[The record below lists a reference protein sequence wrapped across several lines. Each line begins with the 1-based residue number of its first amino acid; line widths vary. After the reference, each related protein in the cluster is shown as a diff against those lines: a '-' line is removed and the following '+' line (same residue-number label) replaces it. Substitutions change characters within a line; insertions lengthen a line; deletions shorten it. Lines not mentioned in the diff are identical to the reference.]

1 MSRSRDEIL
10 EKIED
15 LRDKAAAGLITQQE
29 FNERLEKLQQEIRA
43 TTKVSEDRRQDYLD
57 TKEQIQLTQYDPI
70 LDIRESFLVAL
81 RRNRRLNPKQPSET
95 NAAYE
100 ERMLQMTR
108 REQQSEARIERKKSG
123 FMQNEVP
130 GGFVSRFVDPVK
142 GLVYDPQRGGIRK
155 VRGALE
161 GLKESI
167 KAQVKYTPIQLERIG
182 RAGEQLEALEDFE
195 EEYKDISDREDAL
208 EQYPEEVV
216 EAFKG
221 GKKAKKELE
230 EEFAKE
236 PLYKIR
242 KEEAFV
248 PESTLGWA
256 FRMLNTGSALVA
268 AGIGQ
273 TQKGIG
279 KLTGAPASIRK
290 GAGYEKTQMDTA
302 FAQTITNIA
311 NNQGVL
317 SQQQSMLLPPST
329 GFSINPFR
337 QGTLLSLALGFAGEI
352 GAPITPVGVV
362 KDAAKLTRAGLKK
375 AIKPTGTVTTAMT
388 EGIGEAILLAAKRK
402 ELAEVLD
409 TLKIGNIKTAEN
421 IAKKTKE
428 GLTRQSLRTQ
438 VADIIGDYYGGVAAL
453 EKVVEDAKKAGK
465 TQITPKG
472 LPTDSVYLRNIFVK
486 NNNLRP
492 SIPLDEAEEIVTNA
506 LNRMVSTQATGMSEI
521 PLLRRAYQIMEE
533 SSNTFKGRKSAK
545 FGEQDIIDK
554 NLRAARYET
563 LDNNAIRN
571 WIRKADKEKAAKATS
586 DLERLNELRTKKSLS
601 TAEELLEQRAL
612 LQSLDEAKVLK
623 PGLGRSPTTLYKAAK
638 SSVSE
643 VLRDNF
649 LKGIPED
656 LIAINS
662 GYVVPVRK
670 MYTSTGRRTR
680 ESIEHDNLVRDAVST
695 LVLDKARPGKMLT
708 DDAIKNIESL
718 QRTIG
723 LTLPK
728 QISDKIKSQ
737 KQLLDRG
744 VPLTDTEYDVLTQ
757 VISGQL
763 SVKTL
768 DGQLIRAATEQ
779 AELSRVPVGL
789 RTKPIPVSKAV
800 RSPVVIKTKALAR
813 AIKIL
818 LTKKPSRLQYTSK
831 VTGAPPSMTRLYD
844 EAHKAKLSAQAEVAQ
859 RLEDARKRNPKD
871 STKAFNETIQYYVD
885 ESNKLYIS
893 KKEKGLTRSSEE
905 IFGIDERAR
914 QIFSGDADYLKT
926 LESKYV
932 VPAINRARARLEK
945 AKIKGID
952 VLQKKILK
960 NSRKQNEAFIKRWNT
975 KERNLKKQFVEFE
988 KKIEAEKR
996 TIRKQKTKPK
1006 QKKKAIDNANER
1018 LKKRIEKFKQKRIK
1032 LSSAREEALDE
1043 LQNKLA
1049 ESMDTFINKIQKIKD
1064 EEFFRDLDDP
1074 LFRLWQQGQN
1084 NIAQWMRSTEQKAEI
1099 KEARDI
1105 KSSVTASK
1113 RRKVKML
1120 REKYKRK
1127 NIDDFVRT
1135 QYNTTDNVFDTI
1147 LNNIEDIE
1155 INMPLYMSS
1164 INQRGLWKSVMEAF
1178 FTTTKRPAQ
1187 FDTVLDDVIRIDDKQ
1202 PYYRNNVSP
1211 ITIDTVKDVALRMKE
1226 KIPDLKD
1233 KGIAGEIE
1241 VRFAFPPI
1249 GRGDDYI
1256 TPIMNMMLQQQ
1267 ESISLQGVLQRY
1279 LQEDKSILIDLN
1291 HYNQQSTS
1299 LRNIET
1305 LKNDLVE
1312 QIDNTL
1318 SNVFKVNETEKVNIE
1333 RITTE
1338 IDLLKQQIKQKLF
1351 DAFSNDIWSNTSA
1364 AKRDTFLSL
1373 YLNKYLMNNKFPDEE
1388 DIAKFYQS
1396 LYNEGNIQSTFINL
1410 KTKFEDIVDGT
1421 LSKKDTSLDYEDTHK
1436 ALEQYKRTKEY
1447 VLFGQGSYKVRKSR
1461 YDNPE
1466 NIVPPGLIERL
1477 HNKATEPTFTGISSY
1492 VLKETRRL
1500 EEEGNLIKKQRIERN
1515 KVYEQ
1520 LRKDVPDI
1528 IESMQSDY
1536 LLALLGTPNG
1546 VQGLFTEQ
1554 IQQVNSVIN
1563 RYGLSFDTLYNTL
1576 KSATPKIESIG
1587 ESNLAIVYGPDSQVV
1602 TDLLQYFKMDKD
1614 KPLKKLLD
1622 KKARLREGLK
1632 GNMVQFALDAIST
1645 NRRYVTASL
1654 LGGVLVP
1661 AIRFFGY
1668 NSFTAPMIMLT
1679 SIGHKGMTVRQAARF
1694 TAVAGSFGIAPSMVV
1709 DKVGPFT
1716 LGRAHSR
1723 VTFAPDNEIIIK
1735 AKPGG
1740 SVRDYTAG
1748 ELRAI
1753 IAREGIES
1761 SRADIDFY
1769 DTQLYRMMIDANLT
1783 YKGVSR
1789 SILEKVWDNISPSR
1803 NNFLTRFGRHQDSQ
1817 MRRFVFLDSLN
1828 EGKSLQEAAELARR
1842 SLLDYG
1848 SLSKLERETVSN
1860 FIYFYTFMR
1869 TMGAEVINGLTSGSK
1884 ITANLLRF
1892 TNLLTK
1898 QMSVNYEE
1906 MTDAQL
1912 GRIYNI
1918 YQGTIDDINTY
1929 MSGPPNPLTQGFEFF
1944 MTLPMY
1950 GASVML
1956 SDKTEADSALDK
1968 TLNLTGSLLS
1978 TFVEGSPYLSL
1989 VRQGVSASMK
1999 GKAPSSFP
2007 KELIYAAEE
2016 QGMLD
2021 ALIRDYNLV
2030 GYKYDRPGAALA
2042 SDGKYYTWG
2051 TGTAGVKQYQ
2061 KYLMRKAI
2069 GYSAFQ
2075 LFTTKGLD
2083 EVYTKTGMSGISNL
2097 MVNTPPSR
2105 GGADFAKAGMFAAED
2120 KRFTS
2125 PYDQSV
2131 EIVLPTASK
2140 YYKASNKQSLN
2151 VSQDMAYSL
2160 FMLGLATPTGANNL
2174 ERQVLFNMRNTL
2186 TKLREFDKK
2195 YKPKE

>member
-1 MSRSRDEIL
+1 
-10 EKIED
+10 
-15 LRDKAAAGLITQQE
+15 
-29 FNERLEKLQQEIRA
+29 
-43 TTKVSEDRRQDYLD
+43 
-57 TKEQIQLTQYDPI
+57 
-70 LDIRESFLVAL
+70 
-81 RRNRRLNPKQPSET
+81 
-95 NAAYE
+95 
-100 ERMLQMTR
+100 
-108 REQQSEARIERKKSG
+108 
-123 FMQNEVP
+123 
-130 GGFVSRFVDPVK
+130 
-142 GLVYDPQRGGIRK
+142 
-155 VRGALE
+155 
-161 GLKESI
+161 
-167 KAQVKYTPIQLERIG
+167 
-182 RAGEQLEALEDFE
+182 
-195 EEYKDISDREDAL
+195 
-208 EQYPEEVV
+208 
-216 EAFKG
+216 
-221 GKKAKKELE
+221 
-230 EEFAKE
+230 
-236 PLYKIR
+236 
-242 KEEAFV
+242 
-248 PESTLGWA
+248 
-256 FRMLNTGSALVA
+256 
-268 AGIGQ
+268 
-273 TQKGIG
+273 
-279 KLTGAPASIRK
+279 
-290 GAGYEKTQMDTA
+290 
-302 FAQTITNIA
+302 
-311 NNQGVL
+311 
-317 SQQQSMLLPPST
+317 
-329 GFSINPFR
+329 
-337 QGTLLSLALGFAGEI
+337 
-352 GAPITPVGVV
+352 
-362 KDAAKLTRAGLKK
+362 
-375 AIKPTGTVTTAMT
+375 
-388 EGIGEAILLAAKRK
+388 
-402 ELAEVLD
+402 
-409 TLKIGNIKTAEN
+409 
-421 IAKKTKE
+421 
-428 GLTRQSLRTQ
+428 
-438 VADIIGDYYGGVAAL
+438 
-453 EKVVEDAKKAGK
+453 
-465 TQITPKG
+465 
-472 LPTDSVYLRNIFVK
+472 
-486 NNNLRP
+486 
-492 SIPLDEAEEIVTNA
+492 
-506 LNRMVSTQATGMSEI
+506 
-521 PLLRRAYQIMEE
+521 
-533 SSNTFKGRKSAK
+533 
-545 FGEQDIIDK
+545 
-554 NLRAARYET
+554 
-563 LDNNAIRN
+563 
-571 WIRKADKEKAAKATS
+571 
-586 DLERLNELRTKKSLS
+586 
-601 TAEELLEQRAL
+601 
-612 LQSLDEAKVLK
+612 
-623 PGLGRSPTTLYKAAK
+623 
-638 SSVSE
+638 
-643 VLRDNF
+643 
-649 LKGIPED
+649 
-656 LIAINS
+656 
-662 GYVVPVRK
+662 
-670 MYTSTGRRTR
+670 
-680 ESIEHDNLVRDAVST
+680 
-695 LVLDKARPGKMLT
+695 
-708 DDAIKNIESL
+708 
-718 QRTIG
+718 
-723 LTLPK
+723 
-728 QISDKIKSQ
+728 
-737 KQLLDRG
+737 
-744 VPLTDTEYDVLTQ
+744 
-757 VISGQL
+757 
-763 SVKTL
+763 
-768 DGQLIRAATEQ
+768 
-779 AELSRVPVGL
+779 
-789 RTKPIPVSKAV
+789 
-800 RSPVVIKTKALAR
+800 
-813 AIKIL
+813 
-818 LTKKPSRLQYTSK
+818 
-831 VTGAPPSMTRLYD
+831 
-844 EAHKAKLSAQAEVAQ
+844 
-859 RLEDARKRNPKD
+859 
-871 STKAFNETIQYYVD
+871 
-885 ESNKLYIS
+885 
-893 KKEKGLTRSSEE
+893 
-905 IFGIDERAR
+905 
-914 QIFSGDADYLKT
+914 
-926 LESKYV
+926 
-932 VPAINRARARLEK
+932 
-945 AKIKGID
+945 
-952 VLQKKILK
+952 
-960 NSRKQNEAFIKRWNT
+960 
-975 KERNLKKQFVEFE
+975 
-988 KKIEAEKR
+988 
-996 TIRKQKTKPK
+996 
-1006 QKKKAIDNANER
+1006 
-1018 LKKRIEKFKQKRIK
+1018 
-1032 LSSAREEALDE
+1032 
-1043 LQNKLA
+1043 
-1049 ESMDTFINKIQKIKD
+1049 
-1064 EEFFRDLDDP
+1064 
-1074 LFRLWQQGQN
+1074 
-1084 NIAQWMRSTEQKAEI
+1084 
-1099 KEARDI
+1099 
-1105 KSSVTASK
+1105 
-1113 RRKVKML
+1113 
-1120 REKYKRK
+1120 
-1127 NIDDFVRT
+1127 
-1135 QYNTTDNVFDTI
+1135 
-1147 LNNIEDIE
+1147 
-1155 INMPLYMSS
+1155 
-1164 INQRGLWKSVMEAF
+1164 
-1178 FTTTKRPAQ
+1178 
-1187 FDTVLDDVIRIDDKQ
+1187 
-1202 PYYRNNVSP
+1202 
-1211 ITIDTVKDVALRMKE
+1211 
-1226 KIPDLKD
+1226 
-1233 KGIAGEIE
+1233 
-1241 VRFAFPPI
+1241 
-1249 GRGDDYI
+1249 
-1256 TPIMNMMLQQQ
+1256 
-1267 ESISLQGVLQRY
+1267 
-1279 LQEDKSILIDLN
+1279 
-1291 HYNQQSTS
+1291 
-1299 LRNIET
+1299 
-1305 LKNDLVE
+1305 
-1312 QIDNTL
+1312 
-1318 SNVFKVNETEKVNIE
+1318 
-1333 RITTE
+1333 
-1338 IDLLKQQIKQKLF
+1338 
-1351 DAFSNDIWSNTSA
+1351 
-1364 AKRDTFLSL
+1364 
-1373 YLNKYLMNNKFPDEE
+1373 MNNKFPDEE

-1436 ALEQYKRTKEY
+1436 KLLKYKTKTEY
-1447 VLFGQGSYKVRKSR
+1447 KLFGQGRYTTREARYNKPQGIVSPEILAKIRNKVGKEQV
-1461 YDNPE
+1461 DD
-1466 NIVPPGLIERL
+1466 V
-1477 HNKATEPTFTGISSY
+1477 TFSDVTSY
-1492 VLKETRRL
+1492 VLKEYRRL

-1632 GNMVQFALDAIST
+1632 GNMVQFVLDAIST

-1668 NSFTAPMIMLT
+1668 NSTTAPMIMLA

-1709 DKVGPFT
+1709 DKVGSFT

-1860 FIYFYTFMR
+1860 FIYFYAIMR

-1918 YQGTIDDINTY
+1918 YQGTIDDIDTY

-1978 TFVEGSPYLSL
+1978 TAIEGSPYLSL
-1989 VRQGVSASMK
+1989 VRQGVSASIK
-1999 GKAPSSFP
+1999 GKAPTSFP

-2051 TGTAGVKQYQ
+2051 TGSAGVKQYQ

-2105 GGADFAKAGMFAAED
+2105 GGADFLKAGMFAAED